1 MVRMNR
7 LEFLVS
13 LYLQDVAHDRTVER
27 VFKQNVRC
35 SHGLKLFFF
44 YLYFEIQ
51 ALAWGQTVLI
61 TKKKK
66 KTAF

>member
-51 ALAWGQTVLI
+51 A
-61 TKKKK
+61 
-66 KTAF
+66 